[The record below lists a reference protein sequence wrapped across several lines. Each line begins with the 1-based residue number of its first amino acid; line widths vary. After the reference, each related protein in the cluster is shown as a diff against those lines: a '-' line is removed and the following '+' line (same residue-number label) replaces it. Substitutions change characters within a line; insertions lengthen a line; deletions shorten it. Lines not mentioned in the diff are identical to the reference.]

1 MYILVLYNKEI
12 KGQFEVV
19 STELI
24 RFDWL
29 QEQINEITSFTFL
42 IKKSMTDIEKKKKKI
57 K

>member
-12 KGQFEVV
+12 KRQFEVV